1 VKAERTHPFLIRIHE
16 AHLHR
21 AVALP
26 IDSYVKALAGAVKRG
41 VLTTEEAREIV
52 DDANLFIAE
61 GAALI
66 GKDTA

>member
-1 VKAERTHPFLIRIHE
+1 MTHPFLIRIHKQ
-16 AHLHR
+16 AMAD
-21 AVALP
+21 AVTLP

-41 VLTTEEAREIV
+41 VLTTEEARQIV

-66 GKDTA
+66 GKGIPE